1 MSWVEEINTGLAI
14 RTGDGNEFRPKW
26 LNVTI
31 LDEYNI
37 AEFDFPEVEG
47 TLVTRR
53 KARGGKYNLEV
64 YFDGE
69 DYLEILS
76 TFRTS
81 SKDSRPWTVNHP
93 FYGQIIVQ
101 PLSLQFDL
109 SKYNSAQVTGT
120 IMETITEGNPQVT
133 ADPKDL
139 ILSKADQVEFTYI
152 ASFTNGVSLSATDL
166 ITLTSNTDSM
176 YEAAKG
182 IAGSNEESEEYF
194 NLYKAALSAIDE
206 AVGEPENT
214 ITKMQAFMTAP
225 GAFDVDVK
233 RRVDTL
239 AGQLDTLLL
248 TVDNIVDKN
257 GSKIFENNG
266 GILLTAMCIA
276 ASSGTGLLSRLDVV
290 YVMDIIFAYHNTY
303 ITNLDSI
310 QSANNGNT
318 TSYMPDHDSIFNL
331 TDLVDFTITNL
342 ITVALSAKQER
353 VLYLEEDSNV
363 VTLTHR
369 FYGIPEDD
377 STIDYFI
384 KTNTIGRLELLNVRK
399 GRRLVYYI

>member
-1 MSWVEEINTGLAI
+1 MSWVEEINTGLVI
-14 RTGDGNEFRPKW
+14 VTGDGNQYRPKW

-69 DYLEILS
+69 DYLEVLKV
-76 TFRTS
+76 FRTS
-81 SKDSRPWTVNHP
+81 TKDSRPWTVTHP
-93 FYGQIIVQ
+93 FYGQITVQ

-120 IMETITEGNPQVT
+120 IMETITQDNPQVT

-139 ILSKADQVEFTYI
+139 ILSKSQQVEFTFI
-152 ASFTNGVSLSATDL
+152 SSFTNSVSLSAADL
-166 ITLTSNTDSM
+166 IQLTSNTDSM
-176 YEAAKG
+176 YESAKG
-182 IAGSNEESEEYF
+182 IAGSNEESEDYF
-194 NLYKAALSAIDE
+194 NLYQAALSAIDD
-206 AVGEPENT
+206 AVDEPENA

-225 GAFDVDVK
+225 GAFGVDVK
-233 RRVDTL
+233 TRIDTL
-239 AGQLDTLLL
+239 ANQLDTLAN
-248 TVDNIVDKN
+248 TVDNIVDKT
-257 GSKIFENNG
+257 GSKIYENNV
-266 GILLTAMCIA
+266 GILLTAMCVA

-290 YVMDIIFAYHNTY
+290 YVMDIIFGYYNTY
-303 ITNLDSI
+303 ITNLDSL

-318 TSYMPDHDSIFNL
+318 TSYVPDHDPIFQL

-342 ITVALSAKQER
+342 VTVALSAKQER

-363 VTLTHR
+363 VVLTHR
-369 FYGIPEDD
+369 FYGLSD

-384 KTNTIGRLELLNVRK
+384 KTNNIGRLELLTVRK